1 MARDVRGFPLI
12 KMTALRRAWS
22 VKSAIGGG
30 ELGSPVVVW
39 KRAHGSDQ
47 HGSRFDI

>member
-22 VKSAIGGG
+22 VKRDRKS
-30 ELGSPVVVW
+30 VV
-39 KRAHGSDQ
+39 
-47 HGSRFDI
+47 